1 VKKIR
6 LLLICLTVFLSTAA
20 AVSAQQAVKAQA
32 TESDWLGT
40 YEYEEV
46 EERNPSSGY
55 VDSITYTVIVSRK
68 GSSIVARFTAD
79 GHMAN
84 DDYECTVKATGN
96 QLDLYYA
103 KDLRSS
109 DAPGLDR
116 HLKKGKLFG
125 SLVRITATRGRT
137 KYIYKDTV
145 FFNPKRPPVFKKKR

>member
-1 VKKIR
+1 MRKTRVIIFCLSI
-6 LLLICLTVFLSTAA
+6 LLLFATAA
-20 AVSAQQAVKAQA
+20 SAQKQAKAPL

-40 YEYEEV
+40 YEYEQV
-46 EERNPSSGY
+46 EPRNPSSGY

-68 GSSIVARFTAD
+68 GGSIVARFTAD

-84 DDYECTVKATGN
+84 DDYECTVKADGN

-116 HLKKGKLFG
+116 HLKKGKLFS
-125 SLVRITATRGRT
+125 SLVRATAARGRT

-145 FFNPKRPPVFKKKR
+145 FFNPKYPPAFKKKI